1 MSSPE
6 ASLRCPVCRAGLA
19 AGSPFCEQCGARL
32 DDARAREELSGVNYL
47 LSELERWEAERLIA
61 FEEAATLRARYESRR
76 EELRAQL
83 AAGEAQASVDA
94 RPQTSGEA
102 SAVSAGAPTARASQ
116 ANAETAAQPFA
127 AKAQPVTAASDA
139 QPARTSFLSTILSR
153 LTSRPT
159 QARTQPTSRRA
170 ERRPLFETL
179 ADPHTLRLLL
189 YTGAAMLVVGIVIW
203 LRDVLYLK
211 LQEPLV
217 QAVLLAMGTVAV
229 LITGWLMTLRTSLRL
244 TGRALTLIG
253 ALLVP
258 VNFWF
263 LVRSGLIS
271 NNGRAWMVCALCA
284 VLYALTAALLRERL
298 YVYMA
303 CAASIATAW
312 ALVYR
317 ASPEAYGLYSLTTAT
332 ASLIF
337 LHLSRLF
344 PNVLQA
350 SGKAAES
357 SVKAEEAREDDARA
371 GASRL
376 SYELWGP
383 PLAGVALMATALS
396 ATFYM
401 LLRPGAS
408 PTLGSRAFVLHTS
421 DYGAGLAMLL
431 FAAGAYVAWF
441 AARFIYTKRR
451 PLLYTTSALALFWT
465 LFLFLDGL
473 QLEGRTHLPALSG
486 AALAAAVCAARF
498 VREKIL
504 AESVYRA
511 SAMLLTLLLVIAGI
525 IALILHLDANT
536 LETAWRLSVF
546 FVLATTIMFGLLKI
560 GRGGGRAV
568 YGAWL
573 AATAALMLLAAG
585 LDALQAARWFPG
597 SWPIAAGVVCA
608 ALVLARLSAGGE
620 EGKTAGRHGEPAPSG
635 GVATPEALVRTVTD
649 GAVLACAVLWFARTL
664 PTVNEGGWSAVLVL
678 LPAVLYWT
686 LRASQQRQALYV
698 YVGTAH
704 AGALTWALVV
714 ALGLERRWAALV
726 FTLVLFPA
734 LFAVGLFAR
743 GRGSQWLARP
753 VRMSAAVV
761 AALAGAA
768 ALLEAAPVLEPG
780 RELLLAPMM
789 TAGALCVVTMTAS
802 IWTEGR
808 ERVHYFRGGL
818 AAAVLAF
825 VLAALRAG
833 YAPLVDV
840 EVYTSPIAVLL
851 LIVAYVSVRREWDE
865 YEADTSV
872 LLWVGSLLLCGPLL
886 VRALQFRLWSEVAA
900 QWRDAVVLCV
910 ALAAVLFG
918 VVGRLRA
925 PVMIGMITLVVELF
939 AVAVTSVE
947 WLQVPLK
954 TYLITAG
961 ALSLVVWGI
970 FEYRREQ
977 LLLMRERLHERGA
990 VARERFRGW
999 R

>member
-6 ASLRCPVCRAGLA
+6 ERLRCPVCRAVLA
-19 AGSPFCEQCGARL
+19 AGSPFCERCGARL
-32 DDARAREELSGVNYL
+32 DEARAREELSGVNYL

-61 FEEAATLRARYESRR
+61 SEEAAALRTRYESRR

-83 AAGEAQASVDA
+83 AAGEWQASVDA
-94 RPQTSGEA
+94 RPQLTDKDSTTNA
-102 SAVSAGAPTARASQ
+102 AAAATRAPQ
-116 ANAETAAQPFA
+116 ANAETAAQNVV
-127 AKAQPVTAASDA
+127 AKAPPVTVASVA
-139 QPARTSFLSTILSR
+139 RPARSSFLSTILSR
-153 LTSRPT
+153 LTARPAK
-159 QARTQPTSRRA
+159 ARTQVDERRA
-170 ERRPLFETL
+170 VRRPLFETL

-217 QAVLLAMGTVAV
+217 QAVLLGLGTVAV

-317 ASPEAYGLYSLTTAT
+317 ASPEAYGLYSLTTTT

-344 PNVLQA
+344 PNGPQA
-350 SGKAAES
+350 SDRAEES
-357 SVKAEEAREDDARA
+357 DVKAEEARKDERRA
-371 GASRL
+371 TASRM

-383 PLAGVALMATALS
+383 PLAGVALMGTALS

-408 PTLGSRAFVLHTS
+408 PSFGSRTFVLHTS
-421 DYGAGLAMLL
+421 DYSAGLAMLL

-451 PLLYTTSALALFWT
+451 SLLYTTSALALFWT
-465 LFLFLDGL
+465 LFLLLDGL
-473 QLEGRTHLPALSG
+473 QLEGRTHLLALSG
-486 AALAAAVCAARF
+486 VALLAAVCAARF
-498 VREKIL
+498 VREKLL

-511 SAMLLTLLLVIAGI
+511 SAMVLTLLLVIAGS
-525 IALILHLDANT
+525 IALIIHLDANT
-536 LETAWRLSVF
+536 LETAWRLSIF
-546 FVLATTIMFGLLKI
+546 FVLATTILFGVLKVE
-560 GRGGGRAV
+560 RDGGRSL

-573 AATAALMLLAAG
+573 GATAALMLLAAG
-585 LDALQAARWFPG
+585 LDALQAARLFPA
-597 SWPIAAGVVCA
+597 SWPVAAGVVCA
-608 ALVLARLSAGGE
+608 AFVLERLSAGGPGRKTT
-620 EGKTAGRHGEPAPSG
+620 GKLGELTLEA
-635 GVATPEALVRTVTD
+635 GVATPRVLVRTVTD
-649 GAVLACAVLWFARTL
+649 GAVLACAVLWFVRTL

-678 LPAVLYWT
+678 LLSVLYWT
-686 LRASQQRQALYV
+686 LRASQQKQALYV

-704 AGALTWALVV
+704 AGALTWALVM

-726 FTLVLFPA
+726 FTLALFPV
-734 LFAVGLFAR
+734 LFAVGLYAR
-743 GRGSQWLARP
+743 GREWQWLARP
-753 VRMSAAVV
+753 VRVSAATV
-761 AALAGAA
+761 AALAGVAVVW
-768 ALLEAAPVLEPG
+768 EAAPVLEPG
-780 RELLLAPMM
+780 RELLLSPMM
-789 TAGALCVVTMTAS
+789 TAGALCVVTMAAS
-802 IWTEGR
+802 MWTEGR

-886 VRALQFRLWSEVAA
+886 MRALQFRLWSEVAA

-910 ALAAVLFG
+910 ALGLLLFG

-925 PVMIGMITLVVELF
+925 PVMIGMTTLVVELF